1 MAVSS
6 HQRLIRYRTGWEGSN
21 FHPPLIHYLFSFKM
35 AAKLQPFLQGEIIMF
50 LDFLDLVEPM
60 VDGLVST
67 LYETITYIMVFLV
80 DWFLSA
86 YESSSTLFL
95 SMVGADSYNASM
107 FDVFIWSGVLVTLAL
122 FIFHMFVTL
131 MGPVVD
137 QKNDLVELIIR
148 FFITIG
154 LVTISR
160 QLMTVISDYI
170 TNVSFNQT
178 GSQSLAYR
186 LSEAITTTVSVDM
199 SELNSDSFLGKAFD
213 ITVDNVR
220 NRSFGLIVII
230 MCIAV
235 TIGFIKVLLKCVER
249 YVLTQ
254 LLIIASPVAF
264 GTWTSRTTSSIL
276 TNYIRMFISTL
287 FAVLFGRLFLYMI
300 CFMISNGA
308 ITHLSQGIVL
318 LAFMKLV
325 ENLEFQL
332 RALGLTVAQ
341 TGGSLLYSIGSGAL
355 ALGMM
360 AKRIGGGLGT
370 AFEMVGAKQGNLG
383 LSTIGSTMKSLSAG
397 QIPTK
402 AQTIRTF
409 GERGGFGNAIV
420 GSNPHYANM
429 TKQIADMARS
439 GNFMGLRNVP
449 DYIQTDAVK
458 QLLNEGGFDSFAH
471 ATGGIS
477 SSSIQDAHFT
487 MDGTLVGT
495 ASHNG
500 QEIAFKA
507 SSTLDPHA
515 QTHGIMDYFAG
526 GSRYV
531 TTQASAISQGRFE
544 CDFASLQDGQQSIA
558 STLTNVPI
566 DNQHYANLG
575 VTEVGVSNGIL
586 HGYNSAGD
594 LKIATNMETGRSY
607 EIGSESLP
615 VYNSRD
621 EVFSQGSPYNQI
633 YDSLPQGITPTSGI
647 VPDENNAR
655 NLKFDYTSPS
665 GTGRVIISTPTDR
678 DIATGSR
685 ERLVNMNAYGTAK
698 VSIIPNRQ
706 GSQTTEDYHTR
717 T

>member
-1 MAVSS
+1 M
-6 HQRLIRYRTGWEGSN
+6 L
-21 FHPPLIHYLFSFKM
+21 
-35 AAKLQPFLQGEIIMF
+35 

-60 VDGLVST
+60 VDGMVST

-95 SMVGADSYNASM
+95 SMVGADSYNAPM

-122 FIFHMFVTL
+122 FIFHMFITL

-332 RALGLTVAQ
+332 RALGLSVAQ

-420 GSNPHYANM
+420 GNNPHYANM

-449 DYIQTDAVK
+449 DNIQTDAVK

-507 SSTLDPHA
+507 STNLDPHA

-544 CDFASLQDGQQSIA
+544 CDFASLRDGQQSIA
-558 STLTNVPI
+558 STLTNMPI

-594 LKIATNMETGRSY
+594 LKIATNIETGRSY
-607 EIGSESLP
+607 EIGNESLP

-665 GTGRVIISTPTDR
+665 GTGRVVISTPTDR
-678 DIATGSR
+678 DIATGSK